1 LNGFISLLSIIFK
14 LHMKELIITNKILNW
29 YDIHKRTLPW
39 RKKTSLKKKQ
49 YYTLVSEF
57 MLQQTQVVTVIP
69 YFNRFIKNIPD
80 LETLANFE
88 NRKLIKLWEGLGYY
102 SRVRNLKK
110 AAKIVIKDF
119 NKKLPENFLDL
130 KSLPGIGDYT
140 ASAILAIAFNKPF
153 IPLDGNVERVLK
165 RYLYLKKENQIQKNN
180 LIESKKILG
189 TSIRSSDYAQA
200 LMELGAIICKPK
212 KPLCQKCPISKNCKS
227 LAKQDFVLK
236 KIKKDSKD
244 KYFLLKIYKKNNKYL
259 LVKNRNFNFLK
270 NFNIFP
276 MEELIRPKN
285 FNQNLNFKMSN
296 MNMNIKIKNNK
307 VIKPIPFSYWID
319 PKKLKNHTL
328 PTFTKKIFTY
338 LENHK

>member
-1 LNGFISLLSIIFK
+1 
-14 LHMKELIITNKILNW
+14 MKDQIITNKILNW
-29 YDIHKRTLPW
+29 YDINKRSLPW

-80 LETLANFE
+80 LETLASFE
-88 NRKLIKLWEGLGYY
+88 NQKLIKLWEGLGYY

-110 AAKIVIKDF
+110 TAQVVIKDF
-119 NKKLPENFLDL
+119 NKKLPNNFLDL

-140 ASAILAIAFNKPF
+140 ASAILAIVFNKPF

-165 RYLYLKKENQIQKNN
+165 RYLHLKKENQIQKDN
-180 LIESKKILG
+180 LIKSKKVLG
-189 TSIRSSDYAQA
+189 ASSRSSDYAQA
-200 LMELGAIICKPK
+200 LMELGALICKRNN
-212 KPLCQKCPISKNCKS
+212 PLCEKCPISKDCKS
-227 LAKQDFVLK
+227 LAKQDFILN
-236 KIKKDSKD
+236 KIKKDNKD
-244 KYFLLKIYKKNNKYL
+244 KYFFLKVYKKNNKYL

-276 MEELIRPKN
+276 MRELTRPKN
-285 FNQNLNFKMSN
+285 FNQNLNIKMSN
-296 MNMNIKIKNNK
+296 MNMNIKIKNDK
-307 VIKPIPFSYWID
+307 MIKTIPFSYWID
-319 PKKLKNHTL
+319 PKKLKNYTL
-328 PTFTKKIFTY
+328 PTFTKKIITY